1 MTTPSKPLL
10 CRTNLRHTWEWAHT
24 TDGDRFIRC
33 RKCHKEK
40 GDRPMARRDGRLT
53 TGTAPRLRPLRMPH
67 LTDCGMS
74 AQSL

>member
-10 CRTNLRHTWEWAHT
+10 CWEWAHT

-40 GDRPMARRDGRLT
+40 GDRPGWRDVMG
-53 TGTAPRLRPLRMPH
+53 G
-67 LTDCGMS
+67 
-74 AQSL
+74 